1 MATRHELLKQN
12 LTQTSTAGGPSTRS
26 PIPERRSSRRCKFT
40 QVMRVRPSDPDQKYF
55 DDLRGSVSVSRSGIY
70 FHTTELGYDVGQRLF
85 VTIPYPGDPSVIGR
99 EYLAEVV
106 RKDTLPNGMIG
117 IGFKTLMEI
126 TEQRGYSFDASS
138 RKN

>member
-12 LTQTSTAGGPSTRS
+12 LNQASIAGGPPTRS
-26 PIPERRSSRRCKFT
+26 PISERRSSRRCKIT
-40 QVMRVRPSDPDQKYF
+40 QVMRIRPSDPDQKYF

-70 FHTTELGYDVGQRLF
+70 FHTTELGYEVGQRLF
-85 VTIPYPGDPSVIGR
+85 ITIPYPSDPSTLGR

-106 RKDTLPNGMIG
+106 RKDALPDGMIG

-126 TEQRGYSFDASS
+126 TE
-138 RKN
+138 